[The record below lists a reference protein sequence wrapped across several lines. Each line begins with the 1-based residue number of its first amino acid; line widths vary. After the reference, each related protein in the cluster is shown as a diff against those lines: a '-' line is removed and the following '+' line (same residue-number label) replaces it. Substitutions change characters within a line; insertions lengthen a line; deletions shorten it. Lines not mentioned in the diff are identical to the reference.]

1 MKRSKIHLL
10 AARMATS
17 KLMALAA
24 TALVLLTVPPTQ
36 GAKLTTVATFD
47 PTKSQ
52 WPENI
57 VIDRNNNLYVS
68 LLISN
73 EVQKITP
80 EGVQSTYAT
89 FNGAPGSLT
98 AGLVID
104 DNTGD
109 LFVAYDSVGQNSVIY
124 VVHPDQSQEV
134 FATFPVGAGL
144 DGMTP
149 EFFGNLYLADAFLG
163 YVWRVSASGGA
174 PEIWL
179 DMHAPGSLQIP
190 GPNGIKFDLFQRNLY
205 VSVSYQGTICRIP
218 MQENGSAGTP
228 VVYASNLTPD
238 DFAFDLLGNLT
249 LLPSPACRL
258 CGYSPMARRRRSRR
272 PRTVWKTPPRSSLAE
287 TEPRYSTCTFSVGR
301 YLRHLLLTLEFIGST
316 SDCRDSPSAFPSL
329 ILQWGSAW
337 PCPTGRDPL
346 AEERGLSP
354 ARAKAGNPG

>member
-1 MKRSKIHLL
+1 MTIKKELKTMTNHTNLPGCAPRDGERRIGKMKRSKIHLL

-149 EFFGNLYLADAFLG
+149 DFFGNLYLADAFLG
-163 YVWRVSASGGA
+163 YVWRVSASGGT

-179 DMHAPGSLQIP
+179 NMHAPGSSP
-190 GPNGIKFDLFQRNLY
+190 
-205 VSVSYQGTICRIP
+205 SH
-218 MQENGSAGTP
+218 
-228 VVYASNLTPD
+228 LTPD
-238 DFAFDLLGNLT
+238 DFAFDLLGNLYV
-249 LLPSPACRL
+249 A
-258 CGYSPMARRRRSRR
+258 
-272 PRTVWKTPPRSSLAE
+272 
-287 TEPRYSTCTFSVGR
+287 TEPSMSVVRIFPDGTQETIASAADGLENTSAVLFGR
-301 YLRHLLLTLEFIGST
+301 NGATILDLYILSGSQPPAPTSHPGVYLLHVGLPG
-316 SDCRDSPSAFPSL
+316 FPVS
-329 ILQWGSAW
+329 I
-337 PCPTGRDPL
+337 P
-346 AEERGLSP
+346 
-354 ARAKAGNPG
+354 

>member
-47 PTKSQ
+47 PTRSQ

-109 LFVAYDSVGQNSVIY
+109 LFVAYDAAGQKSVIY
-124 VVHPDQSQEV
+124 VVRPDQSKEV

-144 DGMTP
+144 DGMTAD
-149 EFFGNLYLADAFLG
+149 FFGNLYLADAFLG
-163 YVWRVSASGGA
+163 YVWLVSPSGGT

-205 VSVSYQGTICRIP
+205 VSVSYQGTIYRIP

-238 DFAFDLLGNLT
+238 DFAFDLLGNLYV
-249 LLPSPACRL
+249 A
-258 CGYSPMARRRRSRR
+258 
-272 PRTVWKTPPRSSLAE
+272 
-287 TEPRYSTCTFSVGR
+287 TEPSMSVVRIFPDGTQETIASAADGLENTSAVLFGR
-301 YLRHLLLTLEFIGST
+301 TGAAILELYILSGSLPPAPTSHPGAYLLDVGLPG
-316 SDCRDSPSAFPSL
+316 FPVS
-329 ILQWGSAW
+329 I
-337 PCPTGRDPL
+337 P
-346 AEERGLSP
+346 
-354 ARAKAGNPG
+354 